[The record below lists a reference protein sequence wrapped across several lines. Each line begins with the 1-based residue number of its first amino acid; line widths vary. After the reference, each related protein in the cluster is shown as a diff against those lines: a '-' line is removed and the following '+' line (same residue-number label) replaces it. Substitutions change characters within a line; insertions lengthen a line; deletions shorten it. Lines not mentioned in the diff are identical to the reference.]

1 MAFNFI
7 FMLTANDRTIPDAR
21 ERLDE
26 VLAGGARH
34 IGFKDVGLPF
44 DDLKGLADDI
54 RAAGGR
60 SYLEVVSLDADS
72 ELASARGEVEPA
84 IAALEHAVAL
94 QDGLAYMEPPPWYY
108 PVRQSLGA
116 VLLESERA
124 ADAER
129 VYRTDLLHNP
139 RNGWSLYGLSQSLRV
154 QGRDAEADW
163 AEQGF
168 RNAWARADVELAA
181 SRF

>member
-1 MAFNFI
+1 MWMTFTWPGCLAI
-7 FMLTANDRTIPDAR
+7 ALAGVLAADETLPETVS
-21 ERLDE
+21 RLD
-26 VLAGGARH
+26 R
-34 IGFKDVGLPF
+34 
-44 DDLKGLADDI
+44 
-54 RAAGGR
+54 
-60 SYLEVVSLDADS
+60 
-72 ELASARGEVEPA
+72 A